1 MELVRKQTYI
11 TREQDRELKRLAAE
25 ERSTEAEVMRQAL
38 DSWLLRHGRGDRAR
52 GDDPFE
58 ALIGWFDG
66 PEEVDHDDIYR

>member
-1 MELVRKQTYI
+1 VELVRKQTYI
-11 TREQDRELKRLAAE
+11 TREQDRDLKRLAAE

-38 DSWLLRHGRGDRAR
+38 DSWLLRHGHGGRAASE
-52 GDDPFE
+52 DPFE